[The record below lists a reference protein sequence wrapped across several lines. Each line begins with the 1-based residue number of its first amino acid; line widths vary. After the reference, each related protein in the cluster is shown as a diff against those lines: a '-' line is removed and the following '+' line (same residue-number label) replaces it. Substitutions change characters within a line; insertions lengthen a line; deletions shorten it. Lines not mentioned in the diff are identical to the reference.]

1 MVDWLT
7 RVLSGVVPAAVQQ
20 GAQLGAE
27 MALRAATLPGVM
39 GLRWAGRALAPVR
52 HDMPRAK
59 RSATLA
65 AKVALDELFFA
76 SEAASAAL
84 ALGRR
89 EWSRVR
95 REVEDAHAL
104 FETRGWLADP
114 ASYHATPPRVRDARE
129 VDARSGPWRFSHL
142 SYASGWAPSP
152 GEPGRARWLSYAPN
166 QTAHAYLMRHSGPP
180 RPWVV
185 CVPGYR
191 MGRPAVDFT
200 GFRTSWLHKALGVN
214 VAVFVMPF
222 HGPRTSGRRGGDG
235 YLSGDFLD
243 TIHAQA
249 QAVWDLRR
257 LIGRLRDEGAPAIGV
272 HGVSLGGYTTAL
284 LAALEPGIER
294 AVLGIPAACF
304 ADLARAHVPP
314 ALLRAAEWLGF
325 PIGTIE
331 HVLRVVSPLAMPPR
345 LAREHRYIYAG
356 ISDRLAPPHH
366 AWDLWRHWERPRVA
380 WYQGGH
386 VSFLMEPAVR
396 HLLREAF
403 DARSM
408 LDQAHA
414 ARRDAAMSGRDVPPT
429 PTPLPRPLPRP
440 PALAA
445 QA

>member
-1 MVDWLT
+1 
-7 RVLSGVVPAAVQQ
+7 
-20 GAQLGAE
+20 

-39 GLRWAGRALAPVR
+39 GLRWAGRAITPQRDGMPAPKLS
-52 HDMPRAK
+52 PL
-59 RSATLA
+59 LA
-65 AKVALDELFFA
+65 AKVALDEVFFA
-76 SEAASAAL
+76 TEAASSVL
-84 ALGRR
+84 SLGRR

-95 REVEDAHAL
+95 REVEAADAL
-104 FETRGWLADP
+104 FAKRGWLADP
-114 ASYHATPPRVRDARE
+114 VAYHATPPRVRDVTEHDER
-129 VDARSGPWRFSHL
+129 VGPWTFSHL
-142 SYASGWAPSP
+142 RFESGYAPSP
-152 GEPGRARWLSYAPN
+152 DEPGRDRFLSYEPN
-166 QTAHAYLMRHSGPP
+166 RTAHAYLMRHPGPP

-200 GFRTSWLHKALGVN
+200 GFRASWLHKSLGLN

-257 LIGRLRDEGAPAIGV
+257 LVGRLRDEGAPAVGV
-272 HGVSLGGYTTAL
+272 YGVSLGGYTTAL
-284 LAALEPGIER
+284 LSSLEPNLER

-314 ALLRAAEWLGF
+314 ALMQAAEWLGF
-325 PIGTIE
+325 PLGQIE
-331 HVLRVVSPLAMPPR
+331 AVLRVVSPLAMPPR

-366 AWDLWRHWERPRVA
+366 AWDLWRHWERPRVV
-380 WYQGGH
+380 WYQGSH
-386 VSFLMEPAVR
+386 VSFLMEPTVR
-396 HLLREAF
+396 DLLREALSP
-403 DARSM
+403 RSM
-408 LDQAHA
+408 LEQVRSA
-414 ARRDAAMSGRDVPPT
+414 
-429 PTPLPRPLPRP
+429 P
-440 PALAA
+440 PAATVLAATRPAPPLRPHPMAPAVAA